1 MSKNEKLF
9 KLAQEY
15 GFWSKVKDVMPGAG
29 GWGKGMRSLLSGEY
43 KEKVK
48 LLEETDETVR
58 KILMGDNSYNHEIK
72 DMLFYLEQSFLDKK
86 HMDMAHYAA
95 GLSKIVQ
102 KAVESGKEVSNLSQ
116 EDLAK
121 YYGISPKDIEDY
133 LSRADQST
141 SMADHNKEDDDV
153 QNALLMDIAR
163 GVEGLVNNISVRR
176 LYRKLL
182 SDPIEWLY
190 KKDTRERTRDANE
203 LLQDSKAFVQK
214 VLEIM
219 NTLKTHRR
227 SGNIS
232 EWVTE
237 FSKLNELEQFY
248 NKKQKEFYNKYIK
261 PIMDK
266 LQSERAKALEEE
278 SAKKS
283 EEELKGVEE
292 TPVTTKQELPKVPDL
307 IPENKTQNIEQP
319 AEVINTDGELVKEQI
334 SSPIIT
340 PAPKEI
346 KRLPAP
352 QQPAE
357 VINTNTPSDSALPP
371 DKKSKPSFQPMAP
384 KTPYDEKQIEEQK
397 RLRKLWQEKLNEAIN
412 TDNVLEEKKY
422 KSMLSHL
429 DELTAK
435 NKNIYSI
442 TKSAMLNKFNTE
454 FGNALYKLAAQ
465 KADKEIIA
473 ALLVKHSDD
482 IEDLDPEASL
492 NLLKCAE
499 KILNG

>member
-58 KILMGDNSYNHEIK
+58 KILMGDNPYNHEIK

-102 KAVESGKEVSNLSQ
+102 KAVEAGKEISNLSQ

-121 YYGISPKDIEDY
+121 YYGISPEDIEDY

-141 SMADHNKEDDDV
+141 SMADHNKVDDDV

-163 GVEGLVNNISVRR
+163 GVEGLVNNLSVSR
-176 LYRKLL
+176 LYRKFL

-190 KKDTRERTRDANE
+190 KKETRERTRDANK

-232 EWVTE
+232 EWVFE
-237 FSKLNELEQFY
+237 FSKLNELEKNY

-292 TPVTTKQELPKVPDL
+292 IPVTTKQELPKVPDL
-307 IPENKTQNIEQP
+307 IPSKEEPKTEIITEEQLAQPEKTPVIPELIEQKP
-319 AEVINTDGELVKEQI
+319 IGHNLSQDQYNIHMNHLYEMGFEQGNVEYDNYVNEILKQKGMEAGTEFIRQNFEELYNKYNLENIVK
-334 SSPIIT
+334 IT
-340 PAPKEI
+340 TA
-346 KRLPAP
+346 
-352 QQPAE
+352 
-357 VINTNTPSDSALPP
+357 S
-371 DKKSKPSFQPMAP
+371 
-384 KTPYDEKQIEEQK
+384 
-397 RLRKLWQEKLNEAIN
+397 
-412 TDNVLEEKKY
+412 KKY
-422 KSMLSHL
+422 ILQ
-429 DELTAK
+429 
-435 NKNIYSI
+435 
-442 TKSAMLNKFNTE
+442 KFNTE